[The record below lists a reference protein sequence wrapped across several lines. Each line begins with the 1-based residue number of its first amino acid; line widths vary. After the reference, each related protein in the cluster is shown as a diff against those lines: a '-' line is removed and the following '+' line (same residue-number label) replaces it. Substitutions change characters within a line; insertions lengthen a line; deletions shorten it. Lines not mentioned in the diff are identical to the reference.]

1 MSSDRLWFNTI
12 GRNAEEDLSRNR
24 SYKSKLQFW
33 TFELAEKKQQA
44 DLWRP
49 RATWSITYN
58 ASIDLS
64 GIVNSTHI
72 HLIFLVLDSLA
83 LVIAVHWKIWPK
95 FKLSVAIAGHF
106 RLITKQET
114 WVRTDIV
121 VCRVVWIKAS
131 ERIVFEFCWFL
142 ASILT
147 AAPRPLPGFQQLLWS
162 KINPIQR
169 FSSIL
174 LLAGF
179 NNSMTNWCIVT
190 FSIYETITFFRCQKG
205 IWWAFIIILSI
216 SFFSNSSEIIF
227 TFIH

>member
-1 MSSDRLWFNTI
+1 MSTAGHQLLCPPPDCNLIPSDGMQKRI
-12 GRNAEEDLSRNR
+12 CYE
-24 SYKSKLQFW
+24 SKLQFW
-33 TFELAEKKQQA
+33 TCE
-44 DLWRP
+44 LWRP
-49 RATWSITYN
+49 FVVWSITYN
-58 ASIDLS
+58 ASTILS

-121 VCRVVWIKAS
+121 VCRAVWIKAS

-147 AAPRPLPGFQQLLWS
+147 AAPRPLPGFQQLL
-162 KINPIQR
+162 
-169 FSSIL
+169 
-174 LLAGF
+174 
-179 NNSMTNWCIVT
+179 
-190 FSIYETITFFRCQKG
+190 
-205 IWWAFIIILSI
+205 
-216 SFFSNSSEIIF
+216 
-227 TFIH
+227 